1 MIRWRRTLAH
11 LAGGLVALAALLAP
25 VACGPQ
31 GSAPPQ
37 APVPVQGQ
45 VQGQMQAAPQ
55 DAVPAQARE
64 TLAYVRQH
72 GYAPPG
78 VVGGRIFGNYE
89 GELPRYDAR
98 RRRIE
103 YREWDVHPKA
113 EGRNRGAERL
123 VTGSDG
129 RAWYTADHYRT
140 FIEVK

>member
-1 MIRWRRTLAH
+1 MTCWRRTLAH
-11 LAGGLVALAALLAP
+11 LAAGLVALAALLP
-25 VACGPQ
+25 LGACGPEPA
-31 GSAPPQ
+31 APPP
-37 APVPVQGQ
+37 AAQ
-45 VQGQMQAAPQ
+45 VQAASPS
-55 DAVPAQARE
+55 AVPPHVQE

-78 VVGGRIFGNYE
+78 FVGGRVFGNYE

-98 RRRIE
+98 RKRIE

-129 RAWYTADHYRT
+129 RAWYTRDHYRT
-140 FIEVK
+140 FIEVP